1 MEFLRRGLSAVA
13 ETVAGVFGE
22 EEAAGPR
29 GGGRGG
35 PRGGPWGG
43 ARGRKAARTDGTG
56 PAGDPLV
63 GGQAPRPEPVLRSPP
78 GGGRSSGGV
87 QGLRWYA
94 SGMREDGDGDVAEEF
109 LGEPPPGPGCGQG
122 SGSGP
127 GPGPGLKKLESRGLR
142 VPPRVVGLRQ
152 EGGVLLK

>member
-1 MEFLRRGLSAVA
+1 MA

-29 GGGRGG
+29 GG
-35 PRGGPWGG
+35 PRGRP
-43 ARGRKAARTDGTG
+43 RGRKAARTDGAG
-56 PAGDPLV
+56 PAGDPPA
-63 GGQAPRPEPVLRSPP
+63 GGRAPRPEPVLRSPP
-78 GGGRSSGGV
+78 GGGRASGGV

-109 LGEPPPGPGCGQG
+109 LGEPPPGPGPGPG
-122 SGSGP
+122 LRPGP
-127 GPGPGLKKLESRGLR
+127 GPGPGLERLESWGPR